1 MLTKMLGDALLALAI
16 SQARNRY
23 AAASQEASRGACT
36 CVGLKCL
43 AKNSEDEGSCE
54 LIGLEQG

>member
-1 MLTKMLGDALLALAI
+1 MLTKMLGDALLAFAI
-16 SQARNRY
+16 SCNRY